1 MDNDHYCLLPI
12 RSNQT
17 RIICLGRTP
26 NEYEIPILASI
37 IYQYRKTRFCYWY
50 DNYLHTNEKTFI
62 TSNGFLDG
70 ILLAEV
76 MIAVTSKRYSNPLSG
91 RPLYVRLR
99 TYYVNVIGMNYVFP
113 PP

>member
-1 MDNDHYCLLPI
+1 MN
-12 RSNQT
+12 T
-17 RIICLGRTP
+17 RYPYWHQLFINT
-26 NEYEIPILASI
+26 
-37 IYQYRKTRFCYWY
+37 QKTRFCYWY
-50 DNYLHTNEKTFI
+50 DNYLHTVRTFI
-62 TSNGFLDG
+62 TKKGFLDG

-91 RPLYVRLR
+91 RPLYIRLR

>member
-1 MDNDHYCLLPI
+1 MN
-12 RSNQT
+12 T
-17 RIICLGRTP
+17 RYPYWHQLFINTEKLV
-26 NEYEIPILASI
+26 
-37 IYQYRKTRFCYWY
+37 FCYWY

-62 TSNGFLDG
+62 TNNGFLDG